1 MQNPSLTDVLGA
13 QQRIKPYLKPTPLHS
28 YPAIND
34 LIGTQ
39 VFIKHE
45 NVQPIGVFKVR
56 GGINLISQL
65 SEDEKKRGVITAST
79 GNHGQSI
86 AYASRIFD
94 VKARVVV
101 PEGANPGK
109 LAAMEAMGAEIIV
122 HGKNFDES
130 RVYCEH
136 LAEKHNYRYVHP
148 ANEPHLIAGVGTI
161 TLEIL
166 QEEPEIQTII
176 VPLGGGSGATGASI
190 VAKTLNP
197 TIQIIAVQS
206 SASPAAYQSWKQKK
220 LVEARNQTF
229 AEGLATGTAFKLPQ
243 SILWKLLDDFILV
256 SDDEILQ
263 SMVWMLDKAHTL
275 VEGAGA
281 APLAAAYKL
290 RPQLKNQKVALV
302 CSGGN
307 ASLKHLKMAL
317 DSIKD

>member
-13 QQRIKPYLKPTPLHS
+13 QQRIKPYLKPTPFYS
-28 YPAIND
+28 YPAINE
-34 LIGTQ
+34 LIGAH

-45 NVQPIGVFKVR
+45 NVQPIGAFKVR

-65 SEDEKKRGVITAST
+65 SEEEKQRGVITAST
-79 GNHGQSI
+79 GNHGQSV
-86 AYASRIFD
+86 AYASRIFG

-109 LAAMEAMGAEIIV
+109 VDAMKAMGAEIIV

-130 RVYCEH
+130 RVHCEQ
-136 LAEKHNYRYVHP
+136 LAEKHNYRYIHSG
-148 ANEPHLIAGVGTI
+148 NEPHLIAGVGTI

-176 VPLGGGSGATGASI
+176 VPVGGGSGASGASI
-190 VAKTLNP
+190 VAKALSP
-197 TIQIIAVQS
+197 SIQVLAVQS
-206 SASPAAYQSWKQKK
+206 SASPAAYKSWNQKK
-220 LVEARNQTF
+220 LVKAPNQTF

-256 SDDEILQ
+256 SEDEILQ
-263 SMVWMLDKAHTL
+263 AMVWMLEKAHTL

-290 RPQLKNQKVALV
+290 RQKLKNQKVALV

-307 ASLKHLKMAL
+307 VSLKHLKMAL
-317 DSIKD
+317 DSIND